1 VRRQRGRPAVPLASG
16 VVPEQS
22 ATPVATVV
30 VVTWQGAHLLP
41 DCLESLRRQTVAHE
55 VLVVDNGSTD
65 GTEEL
70 LAGRFPE
77 VRVLQTG
84 ANLGFA
90 GGAQSGLAEA
100 RSPLVALLNNDAV
113 AEPGWLAALVDHLA
127 GQPRCAAVTS
137 RMLLRGEDPPLLN
150 NTGVVLL
157 GDDYGADR
165 DLRSDAAARPD
176 PGPVFGFS
184 GGAVLL
190 RRSAVEEVG
199 GFARRFFLYYEDT
212 DLSWRLRMAGWD
224 VRYEPAA
231 VVHHAHSATVDQTSD
246 RFAFY
251 NERNRLLMLT
261 RCAPASR
268 AWRALLRFLLTT
280 ASVTVSRW
288 RGRPVP
294 DVPVFRLGL
303 RLEVLAAYLRLLP
316 WSLRTRRAI
325 RTGRI
330 PRD

>member
-1 VRRQRGRPAVPLASG
+1 
-16 VVPEQS
+16 VPEHS
-22 ATPVATVV
+22 AAPVATVV

-65 GTEEL
+65 GTEDL
-70 LAGRFPE
+70 LAARFPE
-77 VRVLQTG
+77 VRVVQTG

-90 GGAQSGLAEA
+90 GGAQCGLEAA

-113 AEPGWLAALVDHLA
+113 AEPGWLAALVGHLER
-127 GQPRCAAVTS
+127 QPRCAAVTS

-157 GDDYGADR
+157 NDDYGADR
-165 DLRSDAAARPD
+165 DLRADAAARPD

-184 GGAVLL
+184 GGAALL
-190 RRSAVEEVG
+190 RRSAVEGVG

-246 RFAFY
+246 RFAYY

-261 RCAPASR
+261 RCAPAPR

-280 ASVTVSRW
+280 ASITVSRW

-294 DVPVFRLGL
+294 DVPVFRLRL